1 LRSDAEQRVL
11 RNGLYRCGPGSGAS
25 RKEGSESGSRPAHL
39 QVPNLIDV
47 GMKFFDILGKVV
59 KPSNFY
65 LIFLDHKQW

>member
-11 RNGLYRCGPGSGAS
+11 RNRNKMRTWFQRKPKREVSERFKTDTSASSGD
-25 RKEGSESGSRPAHL
+25 GT
-39 QVPNLIDV
+39 
-47 GMKFFDILGKVV
+47 KFFDILGKVV